1 MAQARGAARSES
13 FDARSALLE
22 ATADLLR
29 ESNGT
34 EPSVQEIARKAGVN
48 AGLISYYFE
57 GKDGLL
63 RALLAQNYDQGL
75 SQLRML
81 MNSDRPIVEKLR
93 LHIAALINLN
103 AAYPYLNQL
112 TLIVVSRS
120 DAAVSK
126 EIADNLVR
134 PLADAHAT
142 LINEGV
148 ASGELRPVD
157 PMLFYYSVIGAS
169 HRIFEARYSLM
180 NVFGHESVSHDLK
193 DRFIDHTVEI
203 LLNGVVVHPQ

>member
-1 MAQARGAARSES
+1 MEVAIAAISTGRRGPRVARARNTGRSEA
-13 FDARSALLE
+13 FDARAALLD

-29 ESNGT
+29 ENNGT
-34 EPSVQEIARKAGVN
+34 EPSVQEIARRAGVN

-75 SQLRML
+75 SQLRVL
-81 MNSDRPIVEKLR
+81 VESDRPIVEKLR
-93 LHIAALINLN
+93 LHITALINLN

-134 PLADAHAT
+134 PLADAHAA

-148 ASGELRPVD
+148 ASGELRPV
-157 PMLFYYSVIGAS
+157 
-169 HRIFEARYSLM
+169 
-180 NVFGHESVSHDLK
+180 
-193 DRFIDHTVEI
+193 
-203 LLNGVVVHPQ
+203 